1 MNENYVRYGKYLKLD
16 YISESFYAKSYK
28 SKFFGTDNFYKI
40 FSFDEISKLVTE
52 DPIIFDKFMR
62 IIKANSKLNH
72 SNIIKII
79 DFHDFQDTYALV
91 SEYFSHE
98 PLIALMASYFKR
110 KKQIPVVVAVFIISQ
125 VCDAVGYAQ
134 SQEILHGNIN
144 PLNIL
149 ITHEGLIKVRE
160 FSFYN
165 NLSIST
171 NVKALNFKQFRY
183 IAPEKFK
190 SNMIVAQS
198 DVYSL
203 AVILYEMLTG
213 KTIYSSKDVD
223 DLIKKITEGEFTPI
237 NKLNPEV
244 PKELAEIVEKALSL
258 NPEDRFENPIKFKYA
273 IQRYLIQ
280 GHKIFSAQHFYVLMG
295 KLFSTSI
302 SKEVQENTSYKS
314 LNLSDF
320 QNALKPSVEA
330 IDDDFTPE
338 LDDDLFEGDN
348 DKTSILFDN
357 IEDIDSVDEIES
369 LKDNNTPPK
378 KELDSPPDFLA
389 NENIYDDDDEKT
401 NILDED
407 EASSMYEEDEK
418 TNILNDEDDLEDAV
432 EEEVPAKNTPKQ
444 SRRKDKNK
452 DKDREKEE
460 LVKLLNDE
468 SNFNIKSFI
477 IGLIVGLVIGVAFTF
492 LK

>member
-1 MNENYVRYGKYLKLD
+1 
-16 YISESFYAKSYK
+16 
-28 SKFFGTDNFYKI
+28 
-40 FSFDEISKLVTE
+40 
-52 DPIIFDKFMR
+52 
-62 IIKANSKLNH
+62 
-72 SNIIKII
+72 
-79 DFHDFQDTYALV
+79 
-91 SEYFSHE
+91 
-98 PLIALMASYFKR
+98 
-110 KKQIPVVVAVFIISQ
+110 
-125 VCDAVGYAQ
+125 
-134 SQEILHGNIN
+134 
-144 PLNIL
+144 
-149 ITHEGLIKVRE
+149 
-160 FSFYN
+160 
-165 NLSIST
+165 
-171 NVKALNFKQFRY
+171 
-183 IAPEKFK
+183 
-190 SNMIVAQS
+190 
-198 DVYSL
+198 L